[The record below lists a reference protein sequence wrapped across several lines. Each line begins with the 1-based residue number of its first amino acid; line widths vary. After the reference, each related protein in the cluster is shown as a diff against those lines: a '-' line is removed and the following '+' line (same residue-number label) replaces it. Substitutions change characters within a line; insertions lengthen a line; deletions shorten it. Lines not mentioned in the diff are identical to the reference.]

1 MRHFPYGHN
10 CGGMAKASLPDSWPA
25 PGRPPF
31 LEGRVWKLV
40 TSVDRAEGFL
50 AMTTQY
56 DAIVI
61 GTGQSGPSLAR
72 RLTEAGR
79 KVAVIER
86 KRFGGTCVNTGCIP
100 TKSLVA
106 SARAAHVARRGS
118 DFGVVIDGSIRVD
131 MKAVKARKDAIVRVS
146 NEGVEEGLRANPRVT
161 VHVGHARFVGPKRIE
176 VNGGTLEAEQ
186 IFINVGGRADVP
198 PIPGIQTVPY
208 LTNSSMMEVDFLPEH
223 LVILGGS
230 YIGLEFG
237 QMYRRFG
244 SEVTVI
250 QRNPHLIPREDEDVS
265 VAIRQIL
272 EDEGI
277 RVLTDAGVTRV
288 ESRNDQVAVSV
299 AASGEVSEVIGSH
312 LLVATGRRPNTD
324 DLGLDKAG
332 VEVDERGYIK
342 VDGQLRTNV
351 PGVFAMGDCNGR
363 GAFTHTSYNDFEI
376 IAANLFEGE
385 ERRVEDRITT
395 YGLFIDP
402 PLGRAGMTETE
413 VRRKGIKALV
423 AKMPM
428 EDVSRA
434 YERSETKGFMKIIVD
449 AETKLLL
456 GAALLGIEGDEI
468 VQGLLDM
475 MYAKAPYT
483 VIRRAMHI
491 HPTVYEMIPYMF
503 DDLQPVA

>member
-1 MRHFPYGHN
+1 
-10 CGGMAKASLPDSWPA
+10 
-25 PGRPPF
+25 
-31 LEGRVWKLV
+31 
-40 TSVDRAEGFL
+40 
-50 AMTTQY
+50 MTTHF

-61 GTGQSGPSLAR
+61 GTGQSGPALAR

-100 TKSLVA
+100 TKSLIA
-106 SARAAHVARRGS
+106 SARAAHVARRAG
-118 DFGVVIDGSIRVD
+118 DFGVVIEGPVRVD

-146 NEGVEEGLRANPRVT
+146 NEGVEESLRENPGVT
-161 VHVGHARFVGPKRIE
+161 VYVGHARFTGPRQ
-176 VNGGTLEAEQ
+176 VQVDAATLEAEQ
-186 IFINVGGRADVP
+186 IFINVGARADVP
-198 PIPGIQTVPY
+198 PIPGLDRVQY
-208 LTNSSMMEVDFLPEH
+208 LTNSSMMAVDFLPEH

-244 SEVTVI
+244 SAVTVI
-250 QRNPHLIPREDEDVS
+250 QRGPQLVPREDEDIAL
-265 VAIRQIL
+265 AIREIL
-272 EDEGI
+272 EAEGI
-277 RVLTDAGVTRV
+277 RVLTEADATRV
-288 ESRNDQVAVSV
+288 AGRDGKVAVSV
-299 AASGEVSEVIGSH
+299 KVGAATTEVVGSH

-324 DLGLDKAG
+324 DLGLDRAG
-332 VEVDERGYIK
+332 IATDERGYIK
-342 VDGQLRTNV
+342 VDGQLRTSV

-402 PLGRAGMTETE
+402 PLGRAGMAEKE
-413 VRRKGIKALV
+413 VRRQGIKALV

-428 EDVSRA
+428 EDVGRA
-434 YERSETKGFMKIIVD
+434 YERSETQGFMKIIVD
-449 AETKLLL
+449 AGSKQLL

-483 VIRRAMHI
+483 VIQRAMHV

-503 DDLQPVA
+503 EDLQPLA